1 MDANQEVYV
10 YVDFL
15 MQTMQYDRQK
25 EFKKHEL
32 SEGMGIC
39 SESQTSQ
46 MNASRSKLSRQ

>member
-1 MDANQEVYV
+1 
-10 YVDFL
+10 
-15 MQTMQYDRQK
+15 MQYDRQK

-46 MNASRSKLSRQ
+46 MNASRSKLCRQQHYPQDKKLREKM